1 MRRTRPAT
9 SPAARGGTSGSHLP
23 EWQGDRKWRRCCLV
37 LGPEE
42 GTRAG
47 TRPSGSSERLKR
59 NPPTP
64 QPLRAPHGPSACV
77 SASWGPRSRGLVV
90 TGGTRG
96 RAGIVRPGSPPPRR
110 PSPAAPRA
118 VALQGLRGPAP
129 SPLPCGALVPP
140 WPAAERPAGPLARP
154 PASAV
159 AFSLHPRGGTSRP
172 KPVTGLCLFFFFNG
186 SRSLPFSSKIVS
198 SFETSLLP
206 SLILPKDP
214 CQGSERIGRG

>member
-1 MRRTRPAT
+1 M
-9 SPAARGGTSGSHLP
+9 
-23 EWQGDRKWRRCCLV
+23 V

-172 KPVTGLCLFFFFNG
+172 KPVTGLCLFFFLTDHALCP
-186 SRSLPFSSKIVS
+186 SRRKLSPHSKLLCCLRLYFPKTRVRALKGLVEASLKGHPLHSA
-198 SFETSLLP
+198 TRP
-206 SLILPKDP
+206 
-214 CQGSERIGRG
+214 RRW

>member
-110 PSPAAPRA
+110 PGPPR
-118 VALQGLRGPAP
+118 LLGPRGPRGERRSAP
-129 SPLPCGALVPP
+129 GFYFPRSSEPP
-140 WPAAERPAGPLARP
+140 TE
-154 PASAV
+154 
-159 AFSLHPRGGTSRP
+159 FE
-172 KPVTGLCLFFFFNG
+172 
-186 SRSLPFSSKIVS
+186 IVIQI
-198 SFETSLLP
+198 SLL
-206 SLILPKDP
+206 SDP
-214 CQGSERIGRG
+214 FFKNRMVTNYGNCNRGTP